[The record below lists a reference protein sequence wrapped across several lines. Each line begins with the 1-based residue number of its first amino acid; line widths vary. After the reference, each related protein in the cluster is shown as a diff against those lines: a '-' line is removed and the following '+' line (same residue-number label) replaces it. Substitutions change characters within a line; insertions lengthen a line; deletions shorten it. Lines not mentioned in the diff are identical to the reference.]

1 MTAPTKAP
9 DWLDEE
15 ACRGGRQFY
24 QENIYSTNMA
34 SLDALLMGMCIQNFY
49 KPLVISR
56 RTLQKSTSRYRSGLR
71 KVSINSND
79 SLFRV

>member
-9 DWLDEE
+9 DWLDEK
-15 ACRGGRQFY
+15 ACKGGRQFY

-56 RTLQKSTSRYRSGLR
+56 RTLQKSTSRYRLE
-71 KVSINSND
+71 
-79 SLFRV
+79 